1 MKFGRNQPRSQPIV
15 RVARLEA
22 ICMVYPAT
30 RPLQGPLSPN
40 STVPPP
46 SIKSGGEDDNELDVS
61 AHIPVEACEDGMP
74 EVLSSA
80 IARSQPLRA

>member
-15 RVARLEA
+15 RVARRESHSTQQPP
-22 ICMVYPAT
+22 ITTPALAQLDGASEHQV
-30 RPLQGPLSPN
+30 R
-40 STVPPP
+40 
-46 SIKSGGEDDNELDVS
+46 KGEDDNERDVS
-61 AHIPVEACEDGMP
+61 AQIPVEACEGGMR